1 MTRTIVAIL
10 ALAQGMLFAQS
21 KSPAQPSSTPVLQSA
36 LLQPAAFSAF
46 SAKDNTATSSTG
58 KIRISSLVAPK
69 LIQSVS
75 LTVAS
80 SPRMLATDS
89 TVVLDLTVDESGK
102 PTHIQVAESA
112 NPSLDQEVVAAVSQ
126 FRYKPGTLDGQPTAF
141 PVKLHY
147 TVKQG
152 SSY

>member
-10 ALAQGMLFAQS
+10 ALAPGMLVAQS

-89 TVVLDLTVDESGK
+89 TVVLDLTVDES
-102 PTHIQVAESA
+102 A